1 MIDLDA
7 IDWPDVIRVIT
18 PGPPGQPGGAIV
30 MTGPAVLGRE
40 AGTGAPVQLPLAAGL
55 RVVGGSLALAE
66 GMGTVTLSMPTGF
79 TVAGSGSN
87 ALAVSFAAGY
97 SLPTTTKQGQWDAAY
112 SERLQWD
119 GSGAGLDPSAGRA
132 SLGLGTAATTDATA
146 YATAAQGTD
155 AREWIASTATQ
166 IEAEAGTSTERLAW
180 SPVRVWQAAAAWWAQ
195 SAAALKLAGIAA
207 GATANSPDATLL
219 NRENHTGTQPASTIT
234 GLGTAA
240 TTDATAYATA
250 AQGTDA
256 REWIAATVEQAE
268 AEAGVATTRRAWT
281 AERVRQ
287 AAAAWF
293 IGSGNQYDGYVNG
306 NWVMPLRGSFAT
318 STALTANAIHAVP
331 FRVLQQV
338 RIDGLA
344 ARVVNTSAGASI
356 QLAIYASAGNGL
368 GSLLTN
374 SASLSAGAATT
385 VSDETVSTALLLP
398 GRLYWWAVNTNGTP
412 ALQALATGFTV
423 AGDIIGA
430 PSLTFLSNTSTAFG
444 AVRQYNVAFETW
456 PADLS
461 STPPLYQ
468 TANRFSLPMFHI
480 SGFS

>member
-132 SLGLGTAATTDATA
+132 SL
-146 YATAAQGTD
+146 
-155 AREWIASTATQ
+155 E
-166 IEAEAGTSTERLAW
+166 
-180 SPVRVWQAAAAWWAQ
+180 
-195 SAAALKLAGIAA
+195 
-207 GATANSPDATLL
+207 
-219 NRENHTGTQPASTIT
+219 
-234 GLGTAA
+234 LGTAA